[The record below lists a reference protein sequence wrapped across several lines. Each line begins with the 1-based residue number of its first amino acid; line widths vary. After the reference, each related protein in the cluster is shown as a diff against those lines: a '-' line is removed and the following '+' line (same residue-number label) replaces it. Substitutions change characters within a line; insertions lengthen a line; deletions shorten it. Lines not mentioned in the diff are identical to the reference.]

1 MVKHII
7 LWKIKEEKTEEE
19 KVEIKAN
26 VKKGLEG
33 LQGQIPGLVSIH
45 VQTDSLASSTADLML
60 NSSFESEEALKNYA
74 VHPAHVAVAN
84 SAVRPNMEK
93 GRESTNMAFIKN
105 YVGACHSYNF

>member
-1 MVKHII
+1 MVITIVKERILVMVKHII

-84 SAVRPNMEK
+84 SAVRPNMEV
-93 GRESTNMAFIKN
+93 RMCLDFEE
-105 YVGACHSYNF
+105 

>member
-1 MVKHII
+1 MRKKYICI
-7 LWKIKEEKTEEE
+7 LAAVLSFCSLSGCGPSAKKTEEE
-19 KVEIKAN
+19 KAEIKAN

-84 SAVRPNMEK
+84 SAVRPNMEV
-93 GRESTNMAFIKN
+93 RMCLDFEE
-105 YVGACHSYNF
+105 